1 MCDKMGTILSGEN
14 VQGSARGKCAVGSPF
29 NPFESGTTANAGG
42 PNLGGAPIPSRS
54 PSPAGGQL
62 TIVKPPTALLAV
74 AAGVA
79 VIGAVLAAVGW
90 GSWIAG
96 VGWVLAGPVA
106 IGVMALYVAA
116 DTKRRAEPVY
126 LRPEWLTMAYAAVAV
141 LAVAGIVV
149 SALSVAFW
157 VGRL

>member
-1 MCDKMGTILSGEN
+1 M
-14 VQGSARGKCAVGSPF
+14 GSPF

-42 PNLGGAPIPSRS
+42 PNLGGTPNPSRA
-54 PSPAGGQL
+54 PSTTGDAL

-74 AAGVA
+74 AAAVA
-79 VIGAVLAAVGW
+79 VVGAVLAAVGW

-96 VGWVLAGPVA
+96 VGWALAGPIA

-116 DTKRRAEPVY
+116 DTRRRAEPVY
-126 LRPEWLTMAYAAVAV
+126 LRPEWLTMAYAGVAM
-141 LAVAGIVV
+141 LAVAAIVV

>member
-1 MCDKMGTILSGEN
+1 M
-14 VQGSARGKCAVGSPF
+14 GSPF
-29 NPFESGTTANAGG
+29 NPFKSGATANAGN
-42 PNLGGAPIPSRS
+42 PNLGGGPPFSPPPSS
-54 PSPAGGQL
+54 AGDPL
-62 TIVKPPTALLAV
+62 TVVSPPTALLAV

-79 VIGAVLAAVGW
+79 AIGVVLAAVGW
-90 GSWIAG
+90 GGPIA
-96 VGWVLAGPVA
+96 VIGWALAGPVA
-106 IGVMALYVAA
+106 IGVMALYLAT

-141 LAVAGIVV
+141 LAVAGIVA